1 MHRSRMKAQTREF
14 KLRVIGYIE
23 VLKLKVICK
32 QFSRH
37 VVIGTIAFL
46 IDYELMVLLTEYVNM
61 YYLTSATL
69 SFIIATV
76 FNYIFSMH
84 FVYKKRTDMS
94 PKMLFVIFIVL
105 SAFGLLLNNFLMY
118 AIVDNIQVS
127 YKVAKISAALIVSV
141 YNFLSRKVSME
152 KHKAHDQV
160 RVFLRERKALL

>member
-1 MHRSRMKAQTREF
+1 MKAQTRELRF
-14 KLRVIGYIE
+14 RVIGYIE

-37 VVIGTIAFL
+37 VVIVTIAFL

-94 PKMLFVIFIVL
+94 PKVLFVIFIVL

-118 AIVDNIQVS
+118 VIVDNIQVS